1 MHDVVVVGCGAAG
14 LSAALSAVER
24 GASVG
29 VLERSTKEL
38 RGGNTRYTEAFF
50 RMPNET
56 EVSPDFVDR
65 LADSSGGAID
75 PALLQHAVK
84 PYEEWPPLLRAQPL
98 SDPALIQSFAD
109 AVPST
114 IAWLKTYGL
123 KFIESSPFITAAVK
137 RIAPSGG
144 GEAIVET
151 LAPAAEAKGVKFY
164 YETTA
169 RSLIQNP
176 KGDVVGVAA
185 WAKGHGN
192 RQFESK
198 AVILACGSYE
208 GNLEAMIRY
217 VGHNALFTRSV
228 APGGMYNKGEGVEM
242 ALAIGAAP
250 AGQYDAFHAEPIDPR
265 SGRPEANVQMFSY
278 GILVNKLGK
287 RFTDEAPQ
295 LSDVCYEEIS
305 RAILRQPGGI
315 AYLIYDASINDVPGY
330 EKAIRT
336 DVAPIRARS
345 IAQLASELGIDG
357 PTLEHTITS
366 YNASVQGGQFSPLEL
381 DGLCTKGIEPP
392 KSNWA
397 RRIDENDLFALPM
410 ICSNVFS
417 FGGVKATP
425 NAEVLNRDGYV
436 IPGLYA
442 AGEVIGL
449 YYGSYVGSTSV
460 LRGLVFGR
468 KAGQHAAGLKAAV

>member
-1 MHDVVVVGCGAAG
+1 
-14 LSAALSAVER
+14 
-24 GASVG
+24 
-29 VLERSTKEL
+29 
-38 RGGNTRYTEAFF
+38 
-50 RMPNET
+50 MPNET
-56 EVSPDFVDR
+56 EVSPDFVEK

-75 PALLQHAVK
+75 PALLQHSVK
-84 PYEEWPPLLRAQPL
+84 PYEQWPPLLRAQPL

-109 AVPST
+109 GVPPT
-114 IAWLKTYGL
+114 IAWLKSYGL
-123 KFIESSPFITAAVK
+123 KFIESNPFVTAAVK
-137 RIAPSGG
+137 RISPSGG

-151 LAPAAEAKGVKFY
+151 LAPAADAKGVSFY

-169 RSLIQNP
+169 RSLIQNA
-176 KGDVVGVAA
+176 KGDVVGINA
-185 WAKGHGN
+185 WTRASGN
-192 RQFESK
+192 RQFESR

-217 VGHNALFTRSV
+217 VGHNALFTRPV

-242 ALAIGAAP
+242 ALAVGAAP

-305 RAILRQPGGI
+305 RAILRQPDGT
-315 AYLIYDASINDVPGY
+315 AYCIYDASIKDVPGY

-336 DVAPIRARS
+336 DMPPIRARS
-345 IAQLASELGIDG
+345 IAQLAGELGVDG
-357 PTLEHTITS
+357 RALEHTITS
-366 YNASVQGGQFSPLEL
+366 YNSSVQDGPFSPLEL
-381 DGLCTKGIEPP
+381 DGKCTKGIEPP

-397 RRIDENDLFALPM
+397 RRINEKDLLAMPM

-417 FGGVKATP
+417 FGGVKVTP
-425 NAEVLNRDGYV
+425 NAQVLNRDGYI

-449 YYGSYVGSTSV
+449 YYGGYVGSTSV

-468 KAGQHAAGLKAAV
+468 KAGQDAGRLCAVRV